1 MSDEQLTQT
10 MHASM
15 PLTATLGAEALAAAP
30 DEVRVRLVWR
40 AELCTA
46 GGLMHGGALMALA
59 DSAGGFC
66 AFLNLP
72 EGAKG
77 TATIESKTNMLR
89 ALTEGAATATAR
101 PLHVGSRTIVIETE
115 VAGDDGRLVTK
126 TTQTQAVLTG

>member
-1 MSDEQLTQT
+1 MSDDQLTQT

-15 PLTATLGAEALAAAP
+15 PLTQTLGVEALAAAP
-30 DEVRVRLVWR
+30 EEVQARLPWR

-89 ALTEGAATATAR
+89 GLKEGAATATAR

-115 VAGDDGRLVTK
+115 VAGDDGRLVAK
-126 TTQTQAVLTG
+126 TTQTQAVLL

>member
-1 MSDEQLTQT
+1 MSDDQLTQT

-15 PLTATLGAEALAAAP
+15 PLTATLGVEALAAAAE
-30 DEVRVRLVWR
+30 EVTVRLPWR
-40 AELCTA
+40 EELCTA

-89 ALTEGAATATAR
+89 GLKQGAATATAR

-115 VAGDDGRLVTK
+115 LAGDDGRLVAK
-126 TTQTQAVLTG
+126 TTQTQAVL